1 MDWLEACERVLDY
14 YAFLEE
20 LDDRDHLFLDLAKYL
35 LHKPYPKTNE
45 KMIKAIEY
53 PLAWLMEGL
62 PISDEAVSM
71 TQEDILVQLN
81 TERH

>member
-1 MDWLEACERVLDY
+1 
-14 YAFLEE
+14 LEE
-20 LDDRDHLFLDLAKYL
+20 LDDRDHLFLDLVKYL
-35 LHKPYPKTNE
+35 LHKPYSKSSE

-62 PISDEAVSM
+62 PISDEAMSM
-71 TQEDILVQLN
+71 NQEDIRIFLVQLT